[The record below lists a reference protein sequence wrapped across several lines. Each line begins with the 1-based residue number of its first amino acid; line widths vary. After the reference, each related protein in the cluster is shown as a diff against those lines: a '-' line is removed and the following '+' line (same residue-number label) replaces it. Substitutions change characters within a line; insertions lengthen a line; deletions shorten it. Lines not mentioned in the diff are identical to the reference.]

1 MRRLTNIASPLTPSW
16 LPALKT
22 LARKLTPALLLA
34 ATIPLSS
41 PAQTLPVTAGLQLWL
56 KADAGIT
63 TNSSGLVTSWADQSG
78 KGNDAIQTNTAHAP
92 SLVMNSLNGKPTLRY
107 PGDTRYLDAANS
119 ASIAALTEDVTIL
132 ALVLYDDV
140 TGGYRCCVTK
150 TAGNGPA
157 PFDWWNNAG
166 SANGAANFWL
176 GNGSGA
182 GHQDNVG
189 LKPARPRVFD

>member
-63 TNSSGLVTSWADQSG
+63 TNSSGLVTTWADQSG
-78 KGNDAIQTNTAHAP
+78 KRNDAIQTNSANAP
-92 SLVMNSLNGKPTLRY
+92 SLVMNSLNGKPTLRF
-107 PGDTRYLDAANS
+107 PGDTRYLDVADS
-119 ASIAALTEDVTIL
+119 ASIAGLTEDVTIL
-132 ALVLYDDV
+132 ALVLYDDFS
-140 TGGYRCCVTK
+140 TYRCCVAK
-150 TAGNGPA
+150 TSGNGPA
-157 PFDWWNNAG
+157 PFDWWN
-166 SANGAANFWL
+166 
-176 GNGSGA
+176 
-182 GHQDNVG
+182 Q
-189 LKPARPRVFD
+189 